1 MEKDLKWI
9 KKHYGEKFSH
19 LCRELFPTILDTE
32 GLLPKILENSFLPSR
47 ELYDDLTSRDL
58 TADFKNYVYSQAN
71 FENKYGKKTNLS
83 PEELMDRAGYIL
95 YPECQTEKDIQSFRH
110 YYYRGEPTPKYTGG
124 TPAYREG
131 EELCTF
137 NGGRLNTCR
146 VWFAVRKDVDKIKRE
161 DFKNPRRED
170 DYGTSVISIQFT
182 KTKPSTL
189 SIKNRYNHTI
199 HDVNPDA
206 TFSNNLDN
214 IIEGLTQAFTD
225 KYNIKLSNKKIN
237 PLEIPDYVQASDRK
251 FYKYNFEIDNVY
263 YCPNNIIIDNG
274 EVKQFNKDKFIVFD
288 NFILDIENKKIINYD
303 DESKDSFPKSVG
315 KIKNIK
321 RIPSK
326 DGLTIQIT
334 PEEGELVEI
343 KLDNH
348 NQIVGYSNPNIT
360 EIYDNFLLVNR
371 SLTELELPNVQ
382 QIGGVF
388 LVVNNSLTKLELP
401 NVQQIGHGFLRY
413 NESLTELN
421 LPNVREIGDC
431 FLNNNKS
438 LTELNLP
445 NVQQIGYAFLKS
457 NNSLTELNLPNVQQ
471 IGNSFLCYNE
481 SLKELDLP
489 NVQQIGDGFLLYNE
503 SLTELNLPNAQQIG
517 DDFLYNNES
526 LTELNLPS
534 VQRIGGC
541 FLLNNKSLTK
551 LELPNV
557 QQIGGGFLVANESLT
572 ELNLPNVQQIG
583 DNFLNNNRSLTELEL
598 PNVQHISDCFLYNN
612 NSLTKLELPNVQ
624 QIGHD
629 FLRYN
634 ESLTE
639 LYLPNAQHIGDAFLF
654 FNNSLTK
661 LELPNVQQIGDD
673 FLYNNNSLTKLELP
687 PKFDGLKNELL
698 GRAKNTTEKNIN
710 DKEKN

>member
-58 TADFKNYVYSQAN
+58 TAEFKNYVYSQAN
-71 FENKYGKKTNLS
+71 VENKYGKKTNLS

-95 YPECQTEKDIQSFRH
+95 YPECQTEKDIQSFRL

-237 PLEIPDYVQASDRK
+237 PLEIPDYVQAGDGK

-274 EVKQFNKDKFIVFD
+274 EVKQFNKDKFIVLE

-303 DESKDSFPKSVG
+303 DKSKDSFPKSVG

-348 NQIVGYSNPNIT
+348 NQIVGYSNPNIIK
-360 EIYDNFLLVNR
+360 IYDNFLLVNR
-371 SLTELELPNVQ
+371 SLTEL
-382 QIGGVF
+382 
-388 LVVNNSLTKLELP
+388 
-401 NVQQIGHGFLRY
+401 
-413 NESLTELN
+413 
-421 LPNVREIGDC
+421 
-431 FLNNNKS
+431 
-438 LTELNLP
+438 NLP
-445 NVQQIGYAFLKS
+445 NVQQIGDYFLYNS
-457 NNSLTELNLPNVQQ
+457 NSLTELNLPNVQQ
-471 IGNSFLCYNE
+471 IGN
-481 SLKELDLP
+481 
-489 NVQQIGDGFLLYNE
+489 GFL
-503 SLTELNLPNAQQIG
+503 
-517 DDFLYNNES
+517 FYNN
-526 LTELNLPS
+526 
-534 VQRIGGC
+534 
-541 FLLNNKSLTK
+541 SLTK
-551 LELPNV
+551 LNLPNV
-557 QQIGGGFLVANESLT
+557 QQIGGDFLLDNKSLTKLNLPNVREIGYCFLNNNDSLT

-583 DNFLNNNRSLTELEL
+583 DCFLRYNNSLKELNLPNVQQIGNDFLYNSNSLTEL
-598 PNVQHISDCFLYNN
+598 N
-612 NSLTKLELPNVQ
+612 LPNVQ
-624 QIGHD
+624 QIGHSFLEYNDSLTELNLPNVREIGHD

-634 ESLTE
+634 DSLTE
-639 LYLPNAQHIGDAFLF
+639 LNLPNVREIGHDFLF
-654 FNNSLTK
+654 FN
-661 LELPNVQQIGDD
+661 D
-673 FLYNNNSLTKLELP
+673 SLTKLELP
-687 PKFDGLKNELL
+687 PEFDRFKNKLLKM
-698 GRAKNTTEKNIN
+698 AKNRER
-710 DKEKN
+710 

>member
-58 TADFKNYVYSQAN
+58 TAEFKNYVYSQAN
-71 FENKYGKKTNLS
+71 VENKYGKKTNLS

-687 PKFDGLKNELL
+687 PKFDGLKNEILE
-698 GRAKNTTEKNIN
+698 RAKETAEKDDREKN
-710 DKEKN
+710 

>member
-237 PLEIPDYVQASDRK
+237 PLEIPDYVQAGDGK

-274 EVKQFNKDKFIVFD
+274 EVKQFNKDKFIVFE
-288 NFILDIENKKIINYD
+288 NFVLDIENKKIINYD
-303 DESKDSFPKSVG
+303 EESKNSFPESVG

-334 PEEGELVEI
+334 PEEGKLVEI

-360 EIYDNFLLVNR
+360 EIGNGFLNTNY
-371 SLTELELPNVQ
+371 SLTELNLPNVQQIGDDFLLYNKSLTELNLPNVQQIGYDFLKSNNSLTKLGLPNVQQIGTWFLESNNSLTKLGLPNVQ
-382 QIGGVF
+382 QIGG
-388 LVVNNSLTKLELP
+388 S
-401 NVQQIGHGFLRY
+401 FLRY

-421 LPNVREIGDC
+421 LPNVREIGDY
-431 FLNNNKS
+431 FLRYNES

-445 NVQQIGYAFLKS
+445 NVQQIGDDFLL
-457 NNSLTELNLPNVQQ
+457 NNESLTELNLPNVQ
-471 IGNSFLCYNE
+471 
-481 SLKELDLP
+481 K
-489 NVQQIGDGFLLYNE
+489 IGDGFLLYNE

-526 LTELNLPS
+526 LTELNLPNA
-534 VQRIGGC
+534 QQIGDD
-541 FLLNNKSLTK
+541 FLYNNNSLTK

-598 PNVQHISDCFLYNN
+598 PNVQHISDY
-612 NSLTKLELPNVQ
+612 
-624 QIGHD
+624 
-629 FLRYN
+629 
-634 ESLTE
+634 
-639 LYLPNAQHIGDAFLF
+639 
-654 FNNSLTK
+654 
-661 LELPNVQQIGDD
+661 

-687 PKFDGLKNELL
+687 PKFDGLKNEILE
-698 GRAKNTTEKNIN
+698 RAKETAEKDDREKN
-710 DKEKN
+710 

>member
-47 ELYDDLTSRDL
+47 ELYDDITSRDL
-58 TADFKNYVYSQAN
+58 TAEFKNYVYSQAN

-124 TPAYREG
+124 TPAHRGG

-237 PLEIPDYVQASDRK
+237 PLEIPDYVQMGDGK
-251 FYKYNFEIDNVY
+251 FYKYNYELNNVY

-274 EVKQFNKDKFIVFD
+274 EVKQFNKDKFIVLE
-288 NFILDIENKKIINYD
+288 NFILDIENKELKQYTLGRAD
-303 DESKDSFPKSVG
+303 SYTDSFPKSVG

-360 EIYDNFLLVNR
+360 EIGDYFLFNNN
-371 SLTELELPNVQ
+371 SLTKLNLPNVQ
-382 QIGGVF
+382 QIGDYF
-388 LVVNNSLTKLELP
+388 LYNS
-401 NVQQIGHGFLRY
+401 N
-413 NESLTELN
+413 
-421 LPNVREIGDC
+421 
-431 FLNNNKS
+431 S

-445 NVQQIGYAFLKS
+445 NVQQIGNGFLFYNNSLTKLNLPNVQQIGGDFLLDNKS
-457 NNSLTELNLPNVQQ
+457 LTKLNLPNVREIGYCFLNNNDSLTELNLPNVQQIGDCFLRYNNSLTELNLPNVQQ
-471 IGNSFLCYNE
+471 IGN
-481 SLKELDLP
+481 
-489 NVQQIGDGFLLYNE
+489 
-503 SLTELNLPNAQQIG
+503 
-517 DDFLYNNES
+517 DFLYNSN
-526 LTELNLPS
+526 
-534 VQRIGGC
+534 
-541 FLLNNKSLTK
+541 
-551 LELPNV
+551 
-557 QQIGGGFLVANESLT
+557 SLT

-583 DNFLNNNRSLTELEL
+583 HSFLEYNDSLTELNL
-598 PNVQHISDCFLYNN
+598 PNVR
-612 NSLTKLELPNVQ
+612 E
-624 QIGHD
+624 IGHD

-634 ESLTE
+634 NSLTE
-639 LYLPNAQHIGDAFLF
+639 LNLPNVREIGHDFLF
-654 FNNSLTK
+654 FN
-661 LELPNVQQIGDD
+661 D
-673 FLYNNNSLTKLELP
+673 SLTKLELP
-687 PKFDGLKNELL
+687 PEFDRFKNKLLKM
-698 GRAKNTTEKNIN
+698 AKNRER
-710 DKEKN
+710 

>member
-47 ELYDDLTSRDL
+47 ELYDDITSRDL
-58 TADFKNYVYSQAN
+58 TAEFKNYVYSQAN

-124 TPAYREG
+124 TPAHRGG

-237 PLEIPDYVQASDRK
+237 PLEIPDYVQAGDGK

-274 EVKQFNKDKFIVFD
+274 EVKQFNKDKFIVLE
-288 NFILDIENKKIINYD
+288 NFILDIENKELKQYTLGRAD
-303 DESKDSFPKSVG
+303 SYTDSFPKSVG

-360 EIYDNFLLVNR
+360 EIGDYFLFN
-371 SLTELELPNVQ
+371 
-382 QIGGVF
+382 
-388 LVVNNSLTKLELP
+388 NNSLTK
-401 NVQQIGHGFLRY
+401 
-413 NESLTELN
+413 
-421 LPNVREIGDC
+421 
-431 FLNNNKS
+431 
-438 LTELNLP
+438 LNLP
-445 NVQQIGYAFLKS
+445 NVQQIGDYFLYNS
-457 NNSLTELNLPNVQQ
+457 NSLTELNLPNVQQ
-471 IGNSFLCYNE
+471 IGN
-481 SLKELDLP
+481 
-489 NVQQIGDGFLLYNE
+489 GFL
-503 SLTELNLPNAQQIG
+503 
-517 DDFLYNNES
+517 FYNN
-526 LTELNLPS
+526 
-534 VQRIGGC
+534 
-541 FLLNNKSLTK
+541 SLTK
-551 LELPNV
+551 LNLPNV
-557 QQIGGGFLVANESLT
+557 QQIGGDFLLDNKSLTKLNLPNVREIGYCFLNNNDSLT

-583 DNFLNNNRSLTELEL
+583 DCFLRYNNSLKELNLPNVQQIGNDFLYNSNSLTEL
-598 PNVQHISDCFLYNN
+598 N
-612 NSLTKLELPNVQ
+612 LPNVQ
-624 QIGHD
+624 QIGHSFLEYNDSLTELNLPNVREIGHD

-634 ESLTE
+634 NSLTE
-639 LYLPNAQHIGDAFLF
+639 LNLPNVREIGHDFLF
-654 FNNSLTK
+654 FN
-661 LELPNVQQIGDD
+661 D
-673 FLYNNNSLTKLELP
+673 SLTKLELP
-687 PKFDGLKNELL
+687 PEFDRFKNKLLKM
-698 GRAKNTTEKNIN
+698 AKNRER
-710 DKEKN
+710 

>member
-58 TADFKNYVYSQAN
+58 TAEFKNYVYSQAN
-71 FENKYGKKTNLS
+71 VENKYGKKTNLS

-146 VWFAVRKDVDKIKRE
+146 VWFAVRKDVDKIKRK

-237 PLEIPDYVQASDRK
+237 PLEIPDYVQMGDGK
-251 FYKYNFEIDNVY
+251 FYKYNYELNNVY

-303 DESKDSFPKSVG
+303 DKSKDSFPKSVG

-360 EIYDNFLLVNR
+360 EIGDYFL
-371 SLTELELPNVQ
+371 
-382 QIGGVF
+382 F
-388 LVVNNSLTKLELP
+388 YNNSLTK
-401 NVQQIGHGFLRY
+401 
-413 NESLTELN
+413 
-421 LPNVREIGDC
+421 
-431 FLNNNKS
+431 
-438 LTELNLP
+438 LNLP
-445 NVQQIGYAFLKS
+445 NVQQIGDYFLYNS
-457 NNSLTELNLPNVQQ
+457 NSLTELNLPNVQQ
-471 IGNSFLCYNE
+471 IGNSFLEYNN
-481 SLKELDLP
+481 SIIKLNLP
-489 NVQQIGDGFLLYNE
+489 NVQQIGGDFLLDNN

-517 DDFLYNNES
+517 D
-526 LTELNLPS
+526 
-534 VQRIGGC
+534 C
-541 FLLNNKSLTK
+541 FL
-551 LELPNV
+551 
-557 QQIGGGFLVANESLT
+557 
-572 ELNLPNVQQIG
+572 
-583 DNFLNNNRSLTELEL
+583 
-598 PNVQHISDCFLYNN
+598 HYN
-612 NSLTKLELPNVQ
+612 
-624 QIGHD
+624 D
-629 FLRYN
+629 
-634 ESLTE
+634 
-639 LYLPNAQHIGDAFLF
+639 
-654 FNNSLTK
+654 SLTK

-673 FLYNNNSLTKLELP
+673 FLYYNESLKSLELPNVKRIGNSFLRYNESLTELYLPNAQRIGDCFLHFNKSLTKLELP
-687 PKFDGLKNELL
+687 NVKRIGDDFLKI
-698 GRAKNTTEKNIN
+698 TTH
-710 DKEKN
+710 

>member
-71 FENKYGKKTNLS
+71 VENKYGKKTNLS

-124 TPAYREG
+124 TPAHRGG

-199 HDVNPDA
+199 RDVNTDA

-237 PLEIPDYVQASDRK
+237 PLEIPDYVQMGDGK
-251 FYKYNFEIDNVY
+251 FYKYNYELNNVY

-303 DESKDSFPKSVG
+303 DKSKDSFPKSVG

-360 EIYDNFLLVNR
+360 EIGDDFLLD
-371 SLTELELPNVQ
+371 
-382 QIGGVF
+382 
-388 LVVNNSLTKLELP
+388 NN
-401 NVQQIGHGFLRY
+401 
-413 NESLTELN
+413 
-421 LPNVREIGDC
+421 
-431 FLNNNKS
+431 
-438 LTELNLP
+438 
-445 NVQQIGYAFLKS
+445 
-457 NNSLTELNLPNVQQ
+457 
-471 IGNSFLCYNE
+471 
-481 SLKELDLP
+481 
-489 NVQQIGDGFLLYNE
+489 

-517 DDFLYNNES
+517 D
-526 LTELNLPS
+526 
-534 VQRIGGC
+534 C
-541 FLLNNKSLTK
+541 FL
-551 LELPNV
+551 
-557 QQIGGGFLVANESLT
+557 
-572 ELNLPNVQQIG
+572 
-583 DNFLNNNRSLTELEL
+583 
-598 PNVQHISDCFLYNN
+598 HYN
-612 NSLTKLELPNVQ
+612 
-624 QIGHD
+624 D
-629 FLRYN
+629 
-634 ESLTE
+634 
-639 LYLPNAQHIGDAFLF
+639 
-654 FNNSLTK
+654 SLTK

-673 FLYNNNSLTKLELP
+673 FLYYNESLKSLELPNVKRIGNSFLRYNESLTELYLPNAQRIGDCFLHFNKSLTKLELP
-687 PKFDGLKNELL
+687 NVKRIGDDFLKI
-698 GRAKNTTEKNIN
+698 TTH
-710 DKEKN
+710 

>member
-71 FENKYGKKTNLS
+71 VENKYGKKTNLS

-146 VWFAVRKDVDKIKRE
+146 VWFAVRKDVDKIKRK

-225 KYNIKLSNKKIN
+225 KYNIKLSNKKIK
-237 PLEIPDYVQASDRK
+237 PLEIPDYVQMGDGK
-251 FYKYNFEIDNVY
+251 FYKYNYELNNVY
-263 YCPNNIIIDNG
+263 YCPNNIIIDNV

-303 DESKDSFPKSVG
+303 DKFKDSFPESVG
-315 KIKNIK
+315 EIKNIK

-334 PEEGELVEI
+334 PEEENLVEI

-360 EIYDNFLLVNR
+360 EIGDDFLL
-371 SLTELELPNVQ
+371 
-382 QIGGVF
+382 
-388 LVVNNSLTKLELP
+388 
-401 NVQQIGHGFLRY
+401 
-413 NESLTELN
+413 
-421 LPNVREIGDC
+421 D
-431 FLNNNKS
+431 
-438 LTELNLP
+438 
-445 NVQQIGYAFLKS
+445 
-457 NNSLTELNLPNVQQ
+457 NNSLTELNLPNVQH
-471 IGNSFLCYNE
+471 
-481 SLKELDLP
+481 
-489 NVQQIGDGFLLYNE
+489 
-503 SLTELNLPNAQQIG
+503 IG
-517 DDFLYNNES
+517 DDFL
-526 LTELNLPS
+526 L
-534 VQRIGGC
+534 
-541 FLLNNKSLTK
+541 
-551 LELPNV
+551 
-557 QQIGGGFLVANESLT
+557 
-572 ELNLPNVQQIG
+572 
-583 DNFLNNNRSLTELEL
+583 D
-598 PNVQHISDCFLYNN
+598 
-612 NSLTKLELPNVQ
+612 
-624 QIGHD
+624 
-629 FLRYN
+629 
-634 ESLTE
+634 
-639 LYLPNAQHIGDAFLF
+639 
-654 FNNSLTK
+654 NNSLTK

-673 FLYNNNSLTKLELP
+673 FLYYNESLKSLELPNVKRIGNSFLRYNESLTELYLPNAQRIGDCFLHFNKSLTKLELP
-687 PKFDGLKNELL
+687 NVKRIGDCFLSK
-698 GRAKNTTEKNIN
+698 
-710 DKEKN
+710 

>member
-47 ELYDDLTSRDL
+47 ELYDDITSRNL
-58 TADFKNYVYSQAN
+58 TPAFKNYVYSQAN
-71 FENKYGKKTNLS
+71 VENKYGKKTNLS

-161 DFKNPRRED
+161 DFEKPRRED

-182 KTKPSTL
+182 KTNPSTL

-225 KYNIKLSNKKIN
+225 KYNIKLSNKKIK
-237 PLEIPDYVQASDRK
+237 PLEIPNYVQMGDGK

-274 EVKQFNKDKFIVFD
+274 EVKQFNKDKFIVLE
-288 NFILDIENKKIINYD
+288 NFILDVENKKIINYD
-303 DESKDSFPKSVG
+303 DKSKDSFPESVG
-315 KIKNIK
+315 EIKNIK

-360 EIYDNFLLVNR
+360 EIYDNFLRYND
-371 SLTELELPNVQ
+371 SLTKLNLPNVQ
-382 QIGGVF
+382 QIGDDFLFYNESLTELNLPNIQQVGNFFLYKKNDSLTELNLPNIQQVGDFFLSSNNSLTKLELPNVQHIGCSFLSSNNSLTKLELPNVQHIGVF
-388 LVVNNSLTKLELP
+388 FLVDNRSLTELNLPNIQQIGDDFLYNNDSLTKLELP
-401 NVQQIGHGFLRY
+401 NVQQIG
-413 NESLTELN
+413 
-421 LPNVREIGDC
+421 
-431 FLNNNKS
+431 
-438 LTELNLP
+438 
-445 NVQQIGYAFLKS
+445 
-457 NNSLTELNLPNVQQ
+457 
-471 IGNSFLCYNE
+471 
-481 SLKELDLP
+481 
-489 NVQQIGDGFLLYNE
+489 
-503 SLTELNLPNAQQIG
+503 
-517 DDFLYNNES
+517 DDFLYNN
-526 LTELNLPS
+526 
-534 VQRIGGC
+534 
-541 FLLNNKSLTK
+541 
-551 LELPNV
+551 
-557 QQIGGGFLVANESLT
+557 
-572 ELNLPNVQQIG
+572 
-583 DNFLNNNRSLTELEL
+583 D
-598 PNVQHISDCFLYNN
+598 
-612 NSLTKLELPNVQ
+612 
-624 QIGHD
+624 
-629 FLRYN
+629 
-634 ESLTE
+634 
-639 LYLPNAQHIGDAFLF
+639 
-654 FNNSLTK
+654 SLTK

-687 PKFDGLKNELL
+687 NVQHIGDVFLANNDSLTKLELPNVQQIGDNFLYNNESLKSLELPPKFSELKNELL

>member
-237 PLEIPDYVQASDRK
+237 PLEIPDYVQAGDGK

-263 YCPNNIIIDNG
+263 CCPNNIIIDNG
-274 EVKQFNKDKFIVFD
+274 EVKQFNKDKFIVFE
-288 NFILDIENKKIINYD
+288 NFILDIENKELKEYTLD
-303 DESKDSFPKSVG
+303 SFDELPDSFPESVG

-343 KLDNH
+343 ILDNH

-360 EIYDNFLLVNR
+360 EIGNDFLYSNC
-371 SLTELELPNVQ
+371 SL
-382 QIGGVF
+382 
-388 LVVNNSLTKLELP
+388 K
-401 NVQQIGHGFLRY
+401 
-413 NESLTELN
+413 
-421 LPNVREIGDC
+421 
-431 FLNNNKS
+431 K
-438 LTELNLP
+438 LNLP
-445 NVQQIGYAFLKS
+445 NVQQIGD
-457 NNSLTELNLPNVQQ
+457 N
-471 IGNSFLCYNE
+471 
-481 SLKELDLP
+481 
-489 NVQQIGDGFLLYNE
+489 FLL
-503 SLTELNLPNAQQIG
+503 
-517 DDFLYNNES
+517 
-526 LTELNLPS
+526 
-534 VQRIGGC
+534 V
-541 FLLNNKSLTK
+541 NKSLTK

-557 QQIGGGFLVANESLT
+557 QQIGNCFLRYNESLTELYLPNIQQVGDNFLYSNRSLTKLNLPNVQQIGNSFLRYNESLT

-583 DNFLNNNRSLTELEL
+583 D
-598 PNVQHISDCFLYNN
+598 
-612 NSLTKLELPNVQ
+612 
-624 QIGHD
+624 D

-639 LYLPNAQHIGDAFLF
+639 LNLPNVQQIGDDFLNNNESLTELYLPNVQQIGDCFLCY
-654 FNNSLTK
+654 NNSLTK
-661 LELPNVQQIGDD
+661 LELPNVQQIGDN
-673 FLYNNNSLTKLELP
+673 FLYNNESLTKLNLPNVQQIGDGFLESNNSLTKLNLPNAQQIGDVFLANNDSLTKLELP
-687 PKFDGLKNELL
+687 PKFDGLKNEILE
-698 GRAKNTTEKNIN
+698 RAKETAEKDDREKN
-710 DKEKN
+710 